1 MSIKNFID
9 YTHQG
14 DGVNSREAL
23 YAAIHDRVAEAI
35 NGKKIDI
42 AQNLVGQNEEVEELD
57 ELDKE
62 TYQSYIDK
70 RHDQAKKMKGYP
82 MVADMSKDDLKKT
95 GKWGDNSQLA
105 RKKIREKTPIVNPK
119 VHDLSMMSH
128 GDAYDT
134 TQTSDKIKDGDVL
147 KVKGGGTAVMI
158 QAWPTMIHGK
168 MNTTFH
174 QISKP
179 HTIHTLDK
187 GIYAA
192 SGKKA
197 DEVHG
202 VKSTSESVN
211 EARED
216 SPIKG
221 TVKKASYEQG
231 AHKVEVR
238 YSPDWDDY
246 QVHSYKNGKHMGEG
260 PVSYHG
266 SDKEDAHQTAK
277 SALAHLCK
285 KD

>member
-42 AQNLVGQNEEVEELD
+42 AQNLVGQNEEVEDLD
-57 ELDKE
+57 ELSKG
-62 TYQSYIDK
+62 TLGSYVKAASYNKQSADFG
-70 RHDQAKKMKGYP
+70 RGMK
-82 MVADMSKDDLKKT
+82 AQK
-95 GKWGDNSQLA
+95 
-105 RKKIREKTPIVNPK
+105 
-119 VHDLSMMSH
+119 
-128 GDAYDT
+128 
-134 TQTSDKIKDGDVL
+134 
-147 KVKGGGTAVMI
+147 
-158 QAWPTMIHGK
+158 
-168 MNTTFH
+168 
-174 QISKP
+174 QISSNGEYDDNNRVGFRSTKRA
-179 HTIHTLDK
+179 K
-187 GIYAA
+187 GI
-192 SGKKA
+192 SKA
-197 DEVHG
+197 VDRLAKE
-202 VKSTSESVN
+202 EVN

-221 TVKKASYEQG
+221 TVKKATYEQG

-238 YSPDWDDY
+238 YDPEWSDY

-266 SDKEDAHQTAK
+266 SDKQDAHDTAK